1 MDEGGLE
8 NLTISRVSRKMS
20 SGAESPVELTR
31 LTLARIERLNPVLN
45 AYAVVMKDQALAAA
59 ERAEEEIAAGRY
71 RGPLHGIPISIKDNI
86 AVAGVP
92 ATAGSRTLA
101 DWVPDHDATVV
112 RRLKEAGAVIL
123 GKTNMHEW
131 AKSSHTNNVF
141 YGPSRNP
148 WDTARATGGSSGG
161 SAAAVAA
168 GLGLASIG
176 TDSAGSVR
184 NPAALCGIAGLKA
197 THGRVSLSGG
207 VPGTGPGSI
216 NHFGVLART
225 VEDCALVLNCIAGA
239 DPQDPYCADLPV
251 PDYTRDLAGGL
262 DGLRI
267 GLVRGYFDALMFD
280 EVRQVFSEAVRSL
293 GSLGVETE
301 EVEVPHM
308 ELLPAV
314 QACIARVEDM
324 PDHDHYLRTRP
335 RDYSPGMLRNL
346 IGSLLIPGSA
356 VNTAHRV
363 RRLIYEGFERAFERV
378 EVMLVPTISFPAP
391 TIEDLDRGRAHIDGR
406 EVRLSDHRGNLF
418 TLCTIPFNQTGLPAL
433 NVCCGFS
440 PSGLPIGMQF
450 VGRPFDEETVLRAG
464 HAYEQAAGWYK
475 RTPDPVSGL
484 QDTTPRVGR

>member
-1 MDEGGLE
+1 MGCQQMMDERGLE
-8 NLTISRVSRKMS
+8 KLTISRISRELG
-20 SGAESPVELTR
+20 SGAVSPLALTR

-45 AYAVVMKDQALAAA
+45 AYATVMKEQALAAA
-59 ERAEEEIAAGRY
+59 EQAREEIAAGQY

-86 AVAGVP
+86 AVKGAP

-101 DWVPDHDATVV
+101 DWIPDYDAAVV
-112 RRLKEAGAVIL
+112 RRLKDAGAVIL

-148 WDTARATGGSSGG
+148 WDVARATGGSSGG

-168 GLGLASIG
+168 SLCLASIG

-184 NPAALCGIAGLKA
+184 NPAALCGVAGLKP

-216 NHFGVLART
+216 NHFGVLAKT
-225 VEDCALVLNCIAGA
+225 VEDSALVLTCIAGA
-239 DPQDPYCADLPV
+239 DPQDPYSADVPV
-251 PDYTRDLAGGL
+251 PDYTQGLAGGVG
-262 DGLRI
+262 GLKV

-280 EVRQVFSEAVRSL
+280 EVRQVFTEAVRFLRSL
-293 GSLGVETE
+293 GCETE
-301 EVEVPHM
+301 EVAVPHM

-324 PDHDHYLRTRP
+324 PDHDPFLRTRP

-346 IGSLLIPGSA
+346 IGSLLISGSA

-363 RRLIYEGFERAFERV
+363 RRLVYEGFERAFERV
-378 EVMLVPTISFPAP
+378 QAMVVPTIAFPAP
-391 TIEDLDRGRAHIDGR
+391 TIEELDRGSARIDGR
-406 EVRLSDHRGNLF
+406 EVRLSDRRGNLF

-433 NVCCGFS
+433 SVCCGFS
-440 PSGLPIGMQF
+440 PSGLPIGMQIA
-450 VGRPFDEETVLRAG
+450 GKPFDEETVLRVG
-464 HAYEQAAGWYK
+464 HAYERAARWYE
-475 RTPDPVSGL
+475 RTPAPAG
-484 QDTTPRVGR
+484 

>member
-1 MDEGGLE
+1 MDEQELERLTVTRASHGIGGGE
-8 NLTISRVSRKMS
+8 V
-20 SGAESPVELTR
+20 SPVELTR
-31 LTLARIERLNPVLN
+31 CALARIERLNPVLN
-45 AYAVVMKDQALAAA
+45 AYAFVMKEQALAAA
-59 ERAEEEIAAGRY
+59 ERAGEEIAAGRY
-71 RGPLHGIPISIKDNI
+71 RGPLHGIPVSIKDNI
-86 AVAGVP
+86 AVKGVP

-101 DWVPDHDATVV
+101 DWIPGHDATVV
-112 RRLKEAGAVIL
+112 SRLKDAGAVIL
-123 GKTNMHEW
+123 GKTHMHEW

-216 NHFGVLART
+216 NHFGVLAKT
-225 VEDCALVLNCIAGA
+225 VEDCAVVLNCIAGA
-239 DPQDPYCADLPV
+239 DPKDPYCADVPV
-251 PDYTRDLAGGL
+251 PDYTRELTSGVGGL
-262 DGLRI
+262 KV

-280 EVRQVFSEAVRSL
+280 EVRQVFAEAVRFL
-293 GSLGVETE
+293 PSLGVETE
-301 EVEVPHM
+301 EVDIPHM

-324 PDHDHYLRTRP
+324 PDHDRYLRTRP
-335 RDYSPGMLRNL
+335 RDYSTGMLKNL
-346 IGSLLIPGSA
+346 IGSLLISGSA

-363 RRLIYEGFERAFERV
+363 RRLIYEGFERALDRV
-378 EVMLVPTISFPAP
+378 QVMVVPTISFPAP
-391 TIEDLDRGRAHIDGR
+391 TLEELDRGSARIDGR
-406 EVRLSDHRGNLF
+406 EVRLSDRRGNLF

-433 NVCCGFS
+433 SVCCGFS
-440 PSGLPIGMQF
+440 PSGLPIGMQI
-450 VGRPFDEETVLRAG
+450 VGRPFDEETVLRVG
-464 HAYEQAAGWYK
+464 HAYERAAGWYEK
-475 RTPDPVSGL
+475 TPDLPA
-484 QDTTPRVGR
+484 GR

>member
-1 MDEGGLE
+1 MDERALE
-8 NLTISRVSRKMS
+8 KLTISQVGREIRG
-20 SGAESPVELTR
+20 GAVPPVELTR
-31 LTLARIERLNPVLN
+31 LVLARIRRLNPILN
-45 AYAVVMKDQALAAA
+45 AYVTVMQDQALAAA
-59 ERAEEEIAAGRY
+59 ERARQEIDAGQY
-71 RGPLHGIPISIKDNI
+71 RGPLHGIPVSIKDNI
-86 AVAGVP
+86 AVKGVP

-101 DWVPDHDATVV
+101 EWTPDYDATVV
-112 RRLKEAGAVIL
+112 RRLKDAGAVIL
-123 GKTNMHEW
+123 GKTQMHEW

-168 GLGLASIG
+168 CLGLASIG

-207 VPGTGPGSI
+207 VPGTGPGPI
-216 NHFGVLART
+216 NHFGVLAKT
-225 VEDCALVLNCIAGA
+225 VEDSALVLNCIAGA
-239 DPQDPYCADLPV
+239 DVEDPYCAGLPV
-251 PDYTRDLAGGL
+251 PDYTRGLADGIGGL
-262 DGLRI
+262 RV
-267 GLVRGYFDALMFD
+267 GLVRDYFDALMFD
-280 EVRQVFSEAVRSL
+280 EVRQVFTEAVRFL

-301 EVEVPHM
+301 EVEIPHM
-308 ELLPAV
+308 ELLPAA

-378 EVMLVPTISFPAP
+378 QVMVVPTISFPAP
-391 TIEDLDRGRAHIDGR
+391 TLEELDRGSARIDGR
-406 EVRLSDHRGNLF
+406 EVRLSDRRGNLF

-433 NVCCGFS
+433 SLCCGFS
-440 PSGLPIGMQF
+440 PSGLPIGMQI
-450 VGRPFDEETVLRAG
+450 VGRPFDEETILRVG
-464 HAYEQAAGWYK
+464 HAYERAAGWYK
-475 RTPDPVSGL
+475 RTPDLAG
-484 QDTTPRVGR
+484 

>member
-1 MDEGGLE
+1 MEERDLE
-8 NLTISRVSRKMS
+8 QLTISRLAAWIESRQV
-20 SGAESPVELTR
+20 SPVDLTN
-31 LTLARIERLNPVLN
+31 LVFERIERLNPVLN
-45 AYAVVMKDQALAAA
+45 AFVTLTRNQALADAGTAA
-59 ERAEEEIAAGRY
+59 KEIESGRY
-71 RGPLHGIPISIKDNI
+71 RGPLHGIPFSIKDNI
-86 AVAGVP
+86 AIKDVRT
-92 ATAGSRTLA
+92 TAGSKTLS
-101 DWVPDHDATVV
+101 DWKPDHDATVV
-112 RRLKEAGAVIL
+112 SRLRAAGAVIL
-123 GKTNMHEW
+123 GKTHMHEW

-148 WDTARATGGSSGG
+148 WDVSRATGGSSGG

-168 GLGLASIG
+168 SLGLASIG

-216 NHFGVLART
+216 NHFGVLAKT

-239 DPQDPYCADLPV
+239 DPRDPYCAEVPV
-251 PDYTRDLAGGL
+251 PDYTGDLTGAAGGL
-262 DGLRI
+262 RV

-280 EVRQVFSEAVRSL
+280 EVRQVFDEAVRFL
-293 GSLGVETE
+293 GALGVETE
-301 EVEVPHM
+301 EVEIPHM

-346 IGSLLIPGSA
+346 IGSLLISGSA

-378 EVMLVPTISFPAP
+378 RVMVVPTISFPAP
-391 TIEDLDRGRAHIDGR
+391 TIEELDRGTARIDGR
-406 EVRLSDHRGNLF
+406 EVRLSDRRGNLF
-418 TLCTIPFNQTGLPAL
+418 TLCTIPFNQTGLPSL
-433 NVCCGFS
+433 SVCCGFS
-440 PSGLPIGMQF
+440 PSGLPIGMQI
-450 VGRPFDEETVLRAG
+450 VGRPFDEETVLRVG
-464 HAYEQAAGWYK
+464 HAYERAAGWYK
-475 RTPDPVSGL
+475 RTPDL
-484 QDTTPRVGR
+484 

>member
-1 MDEGGLE
+1 MEERDLE
-8 NLTISRVSRKMS
+8 ELTIARLAGRIERGEVS
-20 SGAESPVELTR
+20 PLDLTN
-31 LTLARIERLNPVLN
+31 LVFERIERLNPVLN
-45 AYAVVMKDQALAAA
+45 AYVTLTKEQALADAGA
-59 ERAEEEIAAGRY
+59 VAKEIENGRY
-71 RGPLHGIPISIKDNI
+71 RGPLHGVPVSIKDNI
-86 AVAGVP
+86 AIKGVRT
-92 ATAGSRTLA
+92 TAGSKTLSE
-101 DWVPDHDATVV
+101 WKPDHDATVV
-112 RRLKEAGAVIL
+112 TRLRAAGAVIL
-123 GKTNMHEW
+123 GKTHMHEW

-148 WDTARATGGSSGG
+148 WDVTRATGGSSGG

-168 GLGLASIG
+168 SLGLASIG

-216 NHFGVLART
+216 NHFGVLAKT
-225 VEDCALVLNCIAGA
+225 VEDCALVLNCVAGA
-239 DPQDPYCADLPV
+239 DPQDPYCAELPV
-251 PDYTRDLAGGL
+251 PDYTRDLAGGA
-262 DGLRI
+262 DGLRV

-280 EVRQVFSEAVRSL
+280 EVRQVFDEAVRFL

-301 EVEVPHM
+301 EVEIPHM
-308 ELLPAV
+308 ERLPAV

-346 IGSLLIPGSA
+346 IGSLLISGSA

-378 EVMLVPTISFPAP
+378 RVMVVPTISFPAP
-391 TIEDLDRGRAHIDGR
+391 TIEELDRGSAHIDGR
-406 EVRLSDHRGNLF
+406 EVRLSDRRGNLF

-433 NVCCGFS
+433 SVCCGFS
-440 PSGLPIGMQF
+440 PSGLPIGMQI
-450 VGRPFDEETVLRAG
+450 VGRPFDEETVLRVG
-464 HAYEQAAGWYK
+464 HAYERAAGWYK
-475 RTPDPVSGL
+475 RTPEFRD
-484 QDTTPRVGR
+484 GR